1 MAEFEVD
8 VKEGR
13 RRILWN
19 GRFITAIN
27 QGATRNYLY
36 PVFTP
41 SGQAVTDETPVD
53 HPHHRSI
60 WVAAELVNGYNF
72 YVESTYG
79 GRVPGAI
86 TEVAVSWE
94 QVASSHLQV
103 RQTLE
108 WRGKPDFSDP
118 VGRLLLVETRTTDV
132 QPGAMANVLTVR
144 SQLLPGG
151 SRGATAVGPDRD
163 GAQPVKD
170 PDLVTI
176 GPTKHSFF
184 GVRLSDRLH
193 VSQGGAIKDSEGRT
207 NEAEIFDQT
216 ADWVDAHGALAFGK
230 TAGIGVLP
238 DASFDGAPWMV
249 RDYGSLMVSTMR
261 LQPVTVAVDAPLD
274 QSVRFVVHDGDH
286 LEADIAGE
294 FERFRSRETMER

>member
-1 MAEFEVD
+1 M
-8 VKEGR
+8 
-13 RRILWN
+13 
-19 GRFITAIN
+19 
-27 QGATRNYLY
+27 
-36 PVFTP
+36 
-41 SGQAVTDETPVD
+41 
-53 HPHHRSI
+53 
-60 WVAAELVNGYNF
+60 
-72 YVESTYG
+72 
-79 GRVPGAI
+79 
-86 TEVAVSWE
+86 
-94 QVASSHLQV
+94 V

-261 LQPVTVAVDAPLD
+261 LQPVTVAVNAPLD